1 MTRDEALAKL
11 RALRPQLEALGFRH
25 VWLFGSVA
33 RDEAG
38 PESDVDLLVEVD
50 EGRIENPWHR
60 ATFAHEAQADVAAL
74 LGEQADVIDR
84 DVIHDRFVR
93 RVAGEL
99 VDVF

>member
-38 PESDVDLLVEVD
+38 PRSDVDNSVIGAG
-50 EGRIENPWHR
+50 GRAR
-60 ATFAHEAQADVAAL
+60 SQTTVLA
-74 LGEQADVIDR
+74 R
-84 DVIHDRFVR
+84 C
-93 RVAGEL
+93 
-99 VDVF
+99 

>member
-38 PESDVDLLVEVD
+38 PGSDVDLLVEVP
-50 EGRIENPWHR
+50 EERYENVWHR
-60 ATFAHEAQADVAAL
+60 ATYGMEAEPHVGAL
-74 LGEQADVIDR
+74 LGAPTDVVDKLATK
-84 DVIHDRFVR
+84 DRFLAR
-93 RVAGEL
+93 IEKDL
-99 VDVF
+99 VLVY

>member
-38 PESDVDLLVEVD
+38 PDSDVDLLVEVD
-50 EGRIENPWHR
+50 EGRYRSTWNR
-60 ATFAHEAQADVAAL
+60 ATYGTEQEPVVTALVGYPTDVVD
-74 LGEQADVIDR
+74 ERTVT
-84 DVIHDRFVR
+84 DRFLTKIGGD
-93 RVAGEL
+93 RV
-99 VDVF
+99 VVY